1 MLLRRRITPLVTL
14 ILSLLTLT
22 APPALAATECKPVA
36 GIGPEIAKFLDQVAA
51 AQKAGQG
58 TLPLMDVLFGI
69 TEIDAEDQKEI
80 DGRPTVYLTPRGSD
94 GGDFATDGPE
104 EITVQGVFA
113 NLETYFRMPPK
124 VRGRYVIDAPD
135 GVNPDGVNIRSVTLI
150 YDPKHAVELG
160 EPHMGMAFF
169 ARTNHTVISRDGL
182 AFFLDDNAG
191 PNPDRCYHVV
201 PE

>member
-1 MLLRRRITPLVTL
+1 MLLRQRILLP
-14 ILSLLTLT
+14 IILTLLLP
-22 APPALAATECKPVA
+22 AAPALAATECKPVA
-36 GIGPEIAKFLDQVAA
+36 GIGPEIAKFLDEVAA
-51 AQKAGQG
+51 AQKAGKG

-69 TEIDAEDQKEI
+69 TEINAEDQKEI

-124 VRGRYVIDAPD
+124 VRGRYVIAPD
-135 GVNPDGVNIRSVTLI
+135 GGVTLI

-169 ARTNHTVISRDGL
+169 ARTNHTVITRDGL

-191 PNPDRCYHVV
+191 PDPDRCYHVV

>member
-1 MLLRRRITPLVTL
+1 MSFRQHRVPLLAL
-14 ILSLLTLT
+14 ILTLLPLT
-22 APPALAATECKPVA
+22 APPALAAAECKPVA

-69 TEIDAEDQKEI
+69 TAINAEDQKEI
-80 DGRPTVYLTPRGSD
+80 DARPTVHLMPEGA
-94 GGDFATDGPE
+94 GGGEFATDGPE

-124 VRGRYVIDAPD
+124 VRGRYTIDAPD
-135 GVNPDGVNIRSVTLI
+135 GVNIRGVTLI

-160 EPHMGMAFF
+160 EPHMGMKFF

-191 PNPDRCYHVV
+191 PDPDRCYHVV

>member
-1 MLLRRRITPLVTL
+1 MPLRQRILPLV
-14 ILSLLTLT
+14 ILTLLL
-22 APPALAATECKPVA
+22 PAALPAQAETECKPVP
-36 GIGPEIAKFLDQVAA
+36 GIGPEIAKFLNEVAV

-69 TEIDAEDQKEI
+69 TEINAEDQKKI
-80 DGRPTVYLTPRGSD
+80 DGRPTVYLTPRGTG

-124 VRGRYVIDAPD
+124 VRGRYVIGPD
-135 GVNPDGVNIRSVTLI
+135 GGVTLI
-150 YDPKHAVELG
+150 YDPKHAVKLG
-160 EPHMGMAFF
+160 EPHMGMKFF
-169 ARTNHTVISRDGL
+169 ARTNHTVITRDSL
-182 AFFLDDNAG
+182 AFFLDDNTG
-191 PNPDRCYHVV
+191 PDPDRCYHVV

>member
-14 ILSLLTLT
+14 ILTLLLPA

-51 AQKAGQG
+51 AQKAGKG

-124 VRGRYVIDAPD
+124 VRGRYVIDT
-135 GVNPDGVNIRSVTLI
+135 PDGVNIGSVTLI

-169 ARTNHTVISRDGL
+169 ARTNHTVISRNGL